1 MSKDDYDLLEKAI
14 LSGSSMDAEVLSVL
28 QRRPRVFHL
37 GMLPTCQPE
46 QTSDLAAAEINK
58 AHSEASAA
66 RFKLFEAELKAD
78 WQLLEE
84 TECAKKEL
92 KELLQWLELEHRRN
106 QAQLGATLV
115 RRRLDKT
122 HPILSIDSWDTLP
135 AQLALLCRAWDG
147 DLQDGTRRTILW
159 VDFNTPHSR
168 DTLKM
173 PGLIQ
178 CLANACKMLG
188 PESTVV
194 YAWMPNYSREDSP
207 KGPDEDEVDITNF
220 LKRAGF
226 GLQKRVRMLLSLH
239 TSVANKT
246 SGLDWFAD
254 GRLAVLGS
262 SADTENVWIL
272 SSELSR
278 TRTVAERPQ
287 LPLSRDLVCLS
298 SLDADEDINQEAR
311 APDLTAK
318 CAQRGPNVAQA
329 QLEALLAKMP
339 LKPKDETVIVDL
351 LPYVGDRAI
360 GSFQYARSPNAENL
374 GRVRHVIVKMAPKGK
389 EDRGAVF
396 TERRLTN
403 LHTKEWLSRTL
414 VLHDVLRDSRGE
426 SEVPVHPCDT
436 VPAPTDEQLRSIR
449 GGVAAYKGLSAL
461 TLHACFLRGSKVKIQ
476 PSKISQFDGAP
487 LDVQDQLEALLA
499 AHTKEY
505 EDILS
510 KHEEVDSS
518 DVKGDARAGAGEVA
532 DQEPVSPDLSTYES
546 EESLK
551 SKVNITHTAKA
562 IDRSITLMKDDK
574 ENYFILAAKD
584 CVLNMGAHLG
594 GVGGGSV
601 VAEDTDS
608 HRCWPWCLPKGD
620 KTWVQCNRSAAE
632 GEEKS
637 APKVVAGTLYSIV
650 RDLEAGATGPPKLSS
665 FGALLPAG
673 TAGRHEY
680 RFEHPRDVEQHEKLA
695 FVPSPGTPPHQS
707 SHPQMPTHVFARA
720 IQIARARMARQ
731 ALRTTCRRAI
741 VSRRRSLR
749 THLASATGP

>member
-1 MSKDDYDLLEKAI
+1 M
-14 LSGSSMDAEVLSVL
+14 
-28 QRRPRVFHL
+28 
-37 GMLPTCQPE
+37 
-46 QTSDLAAAEINK
+46 
-58 AHSEASAA
+58 
-66 RFKLFEAELKAD
+66 
-78 WQLLEE
+78 
-84 TECAKKEL
+84 
-92 KELLQWLELEHRRN
+92 
-106 QAQLGATLV
+106 
-115 RRRLDKT
+115 
-122 HPILSIDSWDTLP
+122 
-135 AQLALLCRAWDG
+135 
-147 DLQDGTRRTILW
+147 
-159 VDFNTPHSR
+159 
-168 DTLKM
+168 
-173 PGLIQ
+173 
-178 CLANACKMLG
+178 
-188 PESTVV
+188 
-194 YAWMPNYSREDSP
+194 
-207 KGPDEDEVDITNF
+207 
-220 LKRAGF
+220 
-226 GLQKRVRMLLSLH
+226 
-239 TSVANKT
+239 
-246 SGLDWFAD
+246 
-254 GRLAVLGS
+254 
-262 SADTENVWIL
+262 
-272 SSELSR
+272 
-278 TRTVAERPQ
+278 
-287 LPLSRDLVCLS
+287 CLS

-311 APDLTAK
+311 APDLVAK

-360 GSFQYARSPNAENL
+360 GSFQYARSPNAEIL

-449 GGVAAYKGLSAL
+449 GGVAAYKGLSAS
-461 TLHACFLRGSKVKIQ
+461 TLRRCFLRGSKVKIQ
-476 PSKISQFDGAP
+476 PCRISEFDGAP
-487 LDVQDQLEALLA
+487 LDVQNQLEALLA

-510 KHEEVDSS
+510 KDEEVDTS

-532 DQEPVSPDLSTYES
+532 DQEPVSPDVSTYES
-546 EESLK
+546 EECGWIGVNSVFAEPLVAHGVTYGE
-551 SKVNITHTAKA
+551 SKVNIMHTAKA
-562 IDRSITLMKDDK
+562 VDRSIALWKDDK

-637 APKVVAGTLYSIV
+637 APKVVAGTLYSMV
-650 RDLEAGATGPPKLSS
+650 RDLEA
-665 FGALLPAG
+665 GALLPAG

-680 RFEHPRDVEQHEKLA
+680 RFEHPRDVEQREKLA

-741 VSRRRSLR
+741 LSRRRSLR